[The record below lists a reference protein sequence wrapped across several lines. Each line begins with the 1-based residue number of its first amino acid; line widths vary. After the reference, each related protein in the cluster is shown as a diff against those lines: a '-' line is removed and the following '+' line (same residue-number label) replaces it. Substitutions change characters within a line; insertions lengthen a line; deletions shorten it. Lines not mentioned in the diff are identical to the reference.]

1 MRTRFSA
8 LGAAVAAMSVAT
20 AASAGV
26 VTMVGGQTS
35 VLLDLELLAA
45 AANLQLTGVSD
56 AVIVPGNLGESSVAF
71 VITPPTSAVLP
82 TTFAYDPTDF
92 LGTANGA
99 INHRGSITFNDSITL
114 GNFQIAFG
122 VDGLEVIDTLGTF
135 GELPT
140 ALFDLAITTISPGA
154 VIFDATAELLV
165 SAAFAAILLDLE
177 LATSDLTG
185 AVVGL
190 ARVQGFMI
198 PAPGAIAL
206 LAVAGAIGTRRR
218 RG

>member
-1 MRTRFSA
+1 MGIRSLA
-8 LGAAVAAMSVAT
+8 LGAVAGLMSVVT

-45 AANLQLTGVSD
+45 AANLELTGVSD
-56 AVIVPGNLGESSVAF
+56 AVILPGNLGEASVGF

-82 TTFAYDPTDF
+82 TTFAYDPSDF
-92 LGTANGA
+92 LGSASGA
-99 INHRGSITFNDSITL
+99 INHRGSITFNDSITV
-114 GNFQIAFG
+114 GNFQIALG

-135 GELPT
+135 GEMPT
-140 ALFDLAITTISPGA
+140 PLFDLAITKLSPGP
-154 VIFDATAELLV
+154 VFFDATADLLV
-165 SAAFAAILLDLE
+165 STAFAAILLELE

-206 LAVAGAIGTRRR
+206 LAFAGVAAPRRR
-218 RG
+218 R